1 MSLYSP
7 YNDDR
12 IIECVC
18 DCSYKTTKDGKH
30 LNCMTTGKRWNR
42 QMKGKD
48 ALATVDYCPCGA
60 EPKWRFI
67 STQYCDNCN
76 EPFHDVIAWWNDP
89 AVMEYFHR
97 LIGIT
102 RKEQLEH
109 TELDIC
115 PDCYKKIRESM
126 LEDGYVEPLFVEEDA
141 DE

>member
-30 LNCMTTGKRWNR
+30 LNCMTTGRRWNR
-42 QMKGKD
+42 QMKGKGV
-48 ALATVDYCPCGA
+48 LATVDYCPCGA
-60 EPKWRFI
+60 EPKWRFV
-67 STQYCDNCN
+67 SAQYCDNCN
-76 EPFHDVIAWWNDP
+76 EPFYDVVAWWNDP
-89 AVMEYFHR
+89 AVMEYCHR
-97 LIGIT
+97 VTGII

-115 PDCYKKIRESM
+115 PDCCKKIREFM
-126 LEDGYVEPLFVEEDA
+126 LEEGYVEPLFVEDGT

>member
-42 QMKGKD
+42 QMKGRD

-76 EPFHDVIAWWNDP
+76 EPFHDIIAWWNDP
-89 AVMEYFHR
+89 DVMWYFQKATG
-97 LIGIT
+97 LT
-102 RKEQLEH
+102 YEDQATDPQLYV
-109 TELDIC
+109 C
-115 PDCYKKIRESM
+115 PDCYRRIKALMKSHRAAE
-126 LEDGYVEPLFVEEDA
+126 LRDNLFVS
-141 DE
+141 

>member
-12 IIECVC
+12 VIECVC

-30 LNCMTTGKRWNR
+30 LNCITTGRRWNR
-42 QMKGKD
+42 QKKGKD

-67 STQYCDNCN
+67 SPQVCDSCD
-76 EPFHDVIAWWNDP
+76 ETFHDIIAWWNDP
-89 AVMEYFHR
+89 AVMERIHKA
-97 LIGIT
+97 IGIT
-102 RKEQLEH
+102 REDQLKC
-109 TELDIC
+109 TEINIC
-115 PDCYKKIRESM
+115 PDCYRKIREEM
-126 LEDGYVEPLFVEEDA
+126 LESGYIEPLFVEEDT